1 MDKYIIENARLD
13 FCLKYSH
20 ISYDDV
26 DDEVTLCMQLKPA
39 FTGFNT
45 DDPYEETVFDI
56 QELSESVLKEGEYY
70 LINCECGDP
79 AHGFIYDSI
88 KVSFSD
94 NSVIWDIPIQKYLDA
109 LKEPYKSLKQT
120 YLSLVFDKEHY
131 RAQVI
136 KMAQAYLDRL
146 NSGVLVKDLKCSD
159 FTPDYKAGEVFE
171 DMKQERPEIQH
182 IRDFEINPD
191 YLEIDELERIIST
204 LL

>member
-13 FCLKYSH
+13 FCFKYSH
-20 ISYDDV
+20 ISYDDM

-56 QELSESVLKEGEYY
+56 QELSESVLKEGKYY
-70 LINCECGDP
+70 LINCECSCPD
-79 AHGFIYDSI
+79 HDFIYDSI
-88 KVSFSD
+88 TVSFSGD
-94 NSVIWDIPIQKYLDA
+94 SVIWDIPIQKYPKA

-120 YLSLVFDKEHY
+120 YLSLVFDKDHY

-146 NSGVLVKDLKCSD
+146 NNGVLTKDIKASD
-159 FTPDYKAGEVFE
+159 FTSSYKASEVFE
-171 DMKQERPEIQH
+171 KIKQEHPEIQH
-182 IRDFEINPD
+182 IWDLDMDPY
-191 YLEIDELERIIST
+191 YLEVDDLNRIIST